1 MSDYAEQI
9 PDKEKVRIV
18 SNFIKSAPPGEFNEV
33 FNDVRVLLDNDQ
45 LLKEGASSAF
55 AQYNMEQFTPTKVN
69 DDTVLV
75 TVHGRTDGSR
85 YLDPRN
91 KVAFKYDHLRKEAT
105 ETSSASVDDQ
115 AEPFRAALDRSVQG
129 YVKDHYPNGIVT
141 VYGSSTGGK
150 IKLTVCIED
159 HKFSPRN
166 FWNGRWRSEW
176 TVVFTPGSPAE
187 LKGLMRVQV
196 HYYEDGNVQL
206 VSSKDVVKENV
217 KTSSEEGTAKEVVQV
232 LSTVERDYQSAI
244 SDSYK
249 TMSQTTFKALRRALP
264 VTRTRVDWN
273 KIAAYNIGTELKGK

>member
-9 PDKEKVRIV
+9 PDHEKIRIV
-18 SNFIKSAPPGEFNEV
+18 SNFIKSAPPGEFSEV

-55 AQYNMEQFTPTKVN
+55 SQYTMEQFTPAKVN
-69 DDTVLV
+69 DDVVLV
-75 TVHGRTDGSR
+75 TVHGQSDGSK

-91 KVAFKYDHLRKEAT
+91 KIAFKYDHLRKEASEAST
-105 ETSSASVDDQ
+105 ASVDNQ
-115 AEPFRAALDRSVQG
+115 AEPFRAALDKRVQA
-129 YVKDHYPNGIVT
+129 YLKDHYPNGVVT
-141 VYGSSTGGK
+141 VYGTSSGSQ
-150 IKLTVCIED
+150 IELTVCIED

-176 TVVFTPGSPAE
+176 SVSFSPGSSAE
-187 LKGLMRVQV
+187 LKGVLRVQV

-206 VSSKDVVKENV
+206 VSSKDIKKTV
-217 KTSSEEGTAKEVVQV
+217 KTSSEEATAKEIVQV
-232 LSTVERDYQSAI
+232 LSTAESDYQSAI
-244 SDSYK
+244 TDNYK

>member
-9 PDKEKVRIV
+9 PNQEKIRIV

-55 AQYNMEQFTPTKVN
+55 SQYNMEQFTPAKVN

-91 KVAFKYDHLRKEAT
+91 KVAFKYDHLRKEAS
-105 ETSSASVDDQ
+105 EPSSASVDNQ
-115 AEPFRAALDRSVQG
+115 AEPFRAALDRSVQA
-129 YVKDHYPNGIVT
+129 YAKDHYPNGVVT
-141 VYGSSTGGK
+141 VYGSSSGSQ

-176 TVVFTPGSPAE
+176 TLSFSPGSSAE
-187 LKGLMRVQV
+187 LKGVLRVQV

-206 VSSKDVVKENV
+206 VSSKDVKETV
-217 KTSSEEGTAKEVVQV
+217 KTSSEDGTAKEIVQV
-232 LSTVERDYQSAI
+232 LSLAESDYQSAI
-244 SDSYK
+244 SENYK